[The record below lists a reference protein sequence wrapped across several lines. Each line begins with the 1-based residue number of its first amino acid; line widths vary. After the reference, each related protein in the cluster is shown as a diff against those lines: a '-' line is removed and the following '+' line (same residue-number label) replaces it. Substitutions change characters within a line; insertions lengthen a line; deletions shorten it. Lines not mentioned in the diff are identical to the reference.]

1 MAQFNAQTLNKLV
14 KELPPMPE
22 EGWRCADCGTEILV
36 GNLVGKK
43 KKDRKV
49 VCSKCVKEYK
59 Q

>member
-1 MAQFNAQTLNKLV
+1 MKPAV
-14 KELPPMPE
+14 ELK
-22 EGWRCADCGTEILV
+22 CADCGTEILV

-59 Q
+59 K

>member
-1 MAQFNAQTLNKLV
+1 MKPAVEMF
-14 KELPPMPE
+14 
-22 EGWRCADCGTEILV
+22 CADCGTEILV

-43 KKDRKV
+43 KKDRKF